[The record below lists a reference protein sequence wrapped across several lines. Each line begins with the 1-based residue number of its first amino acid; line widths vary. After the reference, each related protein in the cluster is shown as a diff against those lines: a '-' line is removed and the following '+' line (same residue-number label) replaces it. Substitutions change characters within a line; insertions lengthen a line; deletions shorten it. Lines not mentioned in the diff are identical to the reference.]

1 MDFFDRT
8 GKIAIGSRLRMLTDA
23 VTSDASQIYE
33 LYGIDIKPK
42 WFPLL
47 FVLADGKE
55 KTITGIAKEIGHS
68 HPSVSNI
75 VGEMTARGLVKSLED
90 QKDKRRTVIALSP
103 HGKRVAA
110 MLTELCKD
118 VEVAVEDISKETRH
132 DLWRAIGEWEDRL
145 AEKSLL
151 QRVKEARKMRE
162 REHIRVAVSYTHLTL
177 PTN

>member
-1 MDFFDRT
+1 MDFFNRT

-47 FVLADGKE
+47 FVLAGGKE

-75 VGEMTARGLVKSLED
+75 VGEMTAREIG
-90 QKDKRRTVIALSP
+90 
-103 HGKRVAA
+103 
-110 MLTELCKD
+110 
-118 VEVAVEDISKETRH
+118 
-132 DLWRAIGEWEDRL
+132 RAH
-145 AEKSLL
+145 
-151 QRVKEARKMRE
+151 V
-162 REHIRVAVSYTHLTL
+162 
-177 PTN
+177 